1 MKKLKITKEQYKKLT
16 AAGLIKEGASFDTNN
31 PVNKSFKKAFAGN
44 DVSNFKYIPE
54 EAIEKKDTFKIEK
67 RNPSIPI
74 LNINEVENFIKYV
87 YGVNEEFSQ
96 YWGENNLAYEDLC
109 EALESKGLF
118 IRKENTYRIPKS
130 SGTPDET
137 KKAIHEIL
145 SEMLN
150 HNMQE
155 DNTPLGSDFDPNNP
169 LNRPDPISSIGN
181 NPENKDYEVVY
192 NNTEFSILKNKLTD
206 DMFAFNHTNI
216 DKDAFNDY
224 AEKQGFIDADG
235 DMEYYDDWE
244 VDDAAIERYFND
256 VLASS
261 NVGEGADA
269 FMSGEYDIVKID
281 GSLKNELLDL
291 YDKDKKLVSVLN
303 TVTESTTAGSVGG
316 SFVAPMSGGPISKG
330 MPVDDDKL
338 NVKVVYEMDTA
349 DAGNIGY
356 DNPGFA
362 GISRDGDFPKN
373 RKKTKAEEKT
383 QWAGGSFVDIDD
395 CTKLNN
401 NKKSQNGGCSTG
413 AVDNVVKQR
422 KTSGNINAPSLNEG
436 LMREA
441 LKLQHDKTQN
451 KLIVL
456 SDLEGRAA
464 SQETFHNKAVLKQNG
479 FNWNGT
485 NWVID
490 ADKLEIA
497 KKTLTLVNKAEYII
511 NQLEDLED
519 AVENSSADN
528 KDFLKAR
535 LDQYIMDLANA
546 TDEVSLSAEI
556 RRYLT
561 FFSKFHGYSF
571 YNRML
576 IFIQKPNATKVGSF
590 KLWESKF
597 RRVKKG
603 SKAIKILAPAGKP
616 ESIEYDDET
625 TELMG
630 QLGMTNRPQVTKFKA
645 VNVFDIS
652 DTEPIDERG
661 EVPDTPQWW
670 GENTPSETADML
682 YNAVTEV
689 AADLGIRVTQGDAKG
704 GEKGYSAGDHINI
717 SSDVSGAARLSTMIH
732 EIAHELM
739 HWKKS
744 SIYFIDNGEG
754 RNKNELQELQAES
767 VSYVVL
773 KHYGI
778 PVAHHATYLALWKA
792 NKERIQNNLEII
804 SKVSQFIIDKID
816 TRVNN
821 E

>member
-16 AAGLIKEGASFDTNN
+16 DAGLIKEGASFDTDN
-31 PVNKSFKKAFAGN
+31 PVNKSFKKAFAGK
-44 DVSNFKYIPE
+44 DISNFKYIPE
-54 EAIEKKDTFKIEK
+54 EAIEKKDSFKIQK
-67 RNPSIPI
+67 RNTSIPI

-137 KKAIHEIL
+137 KKAIHETL

-150 HNMQE
+150 HNMEE
-155 DNTPLGSDFDPNNP
+155 DYPAGAKDDSRAPYNQ
-169 LNRPDPISSIGN
+169 PDPITSIGN
-181 NPENKDYEVVY
+181 QPENKDYEVVY
-192 NNTEFSILKNKLTD
+192 NNTEFSILKNKLSD

-303 TVTESTTAGSVGG
+303 TVTESTTAASVGG

-401 NKKSQNGGCSTG
+401 NKKAQNGGCSTG
-413 AVDNVVKQR
+413 AVDNVVKQI
-422 KTSGNINAPSLNEG
+422 KTSGNVNAPSLNEG
-436 LMREA
+436 MMREA

-479 FNWNGT
+479 FNW
-485 NWVID
+485 W
-490 ADKLEIA
+490 
-497 KKTLTLVNKAEYII
+497 
-511 NQLEDLED
+511 
-519 AVENSSADN
+519 
-528 KDFLKAR
+528 LKR
-535 LDQYIMDLANA
+535 IK
-546 TDEVSLSAEI
+546 
-556 RRYLT
+556 R
-561 FFSKFHGYSF
+561 K
-571 YNRML
+571 
-576 IFIQKPNATKVGSF
+576 IFC
-590 KLWESKF
+590 
-597 RRVKKG
+597 
-603 SKAIKILAPAGKP
+603 
-616 ESIEYDDET
+616 
-625 TELMG
+625 
-630 QLGMTNRPQVTKFKA
+630 
-645 VNVFDIS
+645 
-652 DTEPIDERG
+652 
-661 EVPDTPQWW
+661 
-670 GENTPSETADML
+670 
-682 YNAVTEV
+682 
-689 AADLGIRVTQGDAKG
+689 
-704 GEKGYSAGDHINI
+704 
-717 SSDVSGAARLSTMIH
+717 
-732 EIAHELM
+732 
-739 HWKKS
+739 
-744 SIYFIDNGEG
+744 
-754 RNKNELQELQAES
+754 
-767 VSYVVL
+767 
-773 KHYGI
+773 
-778 PVAHHATYLALWKA
+778 
-792 NKERIQNNLEII
+792 
-804 SKVSQFIIDKID
+804 
-816 TRVNN
+816 
-821 E
+821 